1 MTASE
6 NICPVCKESNDL
18 EDVVCGR
25 CGALLEDPFLD
36 PGAKTT
42 NMPAIVPEINRY
54 WSVNEAAVP
63 AKGLAVYVEGE
74 FNPAYID
81 SRGEFVVGRRVGT
94 TSALQEGFLDL
105 SALGGYSQGLSR
117 KHAIIRWTEHG
128 YEIMDL
134 GSANGTWLNDE
145 RLAAQKYYP
154 LASGSHLRLG
164 SMRLVVH
171 YHPVAETKQNL

>member
-1 MTASE
+1 MAPSE

-42 NMPAIVPEINRY
+42 NIPAVVPEIGRY
-54 WSVNEAAVP
+54 WSINEAAIP
-63 AKGLAVYVEGE
+63 EKGIAIYVEGE

-81 SRGEFVVGRRVGT
+81 AGEEFVLGRKVGA
-94 TSALQEGFLDL
+94 TSEISQGLLDL
-105 SALGGYSQGLSR
+105 SPMGGYSQGLSR
-117 KHAIIRWTEHG
+117 KHAVVRWTEHG

-134 GSANGTWLNDE
+134 GSANGTWLNE
-145 RLAAQKYYP
+145 EKLAPQKYYP

-164 SMRLVVH
+164 SMRLVVR
-171 YHPVAETKQNL
+171 YHPVTETKQNP